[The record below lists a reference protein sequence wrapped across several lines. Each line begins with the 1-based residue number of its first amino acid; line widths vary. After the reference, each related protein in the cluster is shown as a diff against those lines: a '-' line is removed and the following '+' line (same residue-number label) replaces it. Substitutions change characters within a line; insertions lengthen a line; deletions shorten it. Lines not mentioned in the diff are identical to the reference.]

1 MNHYSIW
8 RYILIVALISLGVI
22 YALPNLYGDDP
33 AVQVSTKG
41 GITLPT
47 TLRSSI
53 ETVLQQQ
60 QIPFKSV
67 VLDES
72 ENDYLVRLVNPESQA
87 KAQDVIQATL
97 GDAYTVALNLAPRT
111 PTWLQAIGA
120 QSMKLGLDLRGGIH
134 FLYQVDVENMQKERV
149 KSDMRAIGDQLRA
162 TMIRYTA
169 LLPINNGTALSVHF
183 NDQSSQSQALTLL
196 QKNFPDYTI
205 TTSQSAGWYALNMM
219 MLPTALQNL
228 KEYAV
233 SQNITILNRRINGLG
248 VSEPV
253 IAQQGPDQISI
264 DLPGIQDTARAK
276 EEIGAVATVRF
287 QLVDTD
293 HDAVSA
299 AQTGLIP
306 FGDTLYRFN
315 GTPVLLK
322 NQVVLGGT
330 SITSATTGFDQ
341 NGRPA
346 VNITVGGDGLDYFNQ
361 VTSNNV
367 GKPMAT
373 LYIQTEVA
381 KKLVNGKVQLES
393 HQVEKIINI
402 ATIQGALGR
411 DFQIMGLESTNYAKD
426 LALQLQSGAYAAP
439 LLLVEEQVVGP
450 SMGQQNIAMGVKA
463 CEIGSLFVFLFML
476 FYYRLFGLVADM
488 ALTLNVVFVVAIQS
502 LLGFTM
508 TLPGIA
514 ALVLTVGMAVDAN
527 VLINERIREELRLGM
542 SPQAAIAAGY
552 DRAFTT
558 IVDANITTLIV
569 ASVLFSLGTG
579 PVQGFA
585 VTLTIGLLTSMV
597 TSIFFTRSV
606 INLVYGRK
614 HHLKTLSIG
623 IRLPSRAAND

>member
-8 RYILIVALISLGVI
+8 RYILIVILVSLGVL

-33 AVQVSTKG
+33 AVQVSIKG
-41 GITLPT
+41 GEPLPSTL
-47 TLRSSI
+47 LSSI

-60 QIPFKSV
+60 HIPFKSV
-67 VLDES
+67 VVDGS
-72 ENDYLVRLVNPESQA
+72 DYLIRLINPETQA

-97 GDAYTVALNLAPRT
+97 GDSYIVALNLAPRT
-111 PTWLQAIGA
+111 PAWLQALGA

-149 KSDMRAIGDQLRA
+149 KNDMRAMGDQLRNSS
-162 TMIRYTA
+162 IRYMA
-169 LLPINNGTALSVHF
+169 ILPTNNGTALSLHF
-183 NDQSSQSQALTLL
+183 TDQSSRDQALSLI
-196 QKNFPDYTI
+196 QKNFSDYTA
-205 TTSQSAGWYALNMM
+205 TSNQFGSYYLLNLVMM
-219 MLPTALQNL
+219 PDALQKL

-233 SQNITILNRRINGLG
+233 SQNITILNRRINALG

-253 IAQQGPDQISI
+253 IAQQGADQISI

-276 EEIGAVATVRF
+276 EQIGAVATVRF

-293 HDAVSA
+293 HDASTV
-299 AQTGLIP
+299 AQTGLVP
-306 FGDTLYRFN
+306 FGDTLYHFN
-315 GTPVLLK
+315 GNPVLLK
-322 NQVVLGGT
+322 NQIVLNGS
-330 SITSATTGFDQ
+330 SITSATSAFDQ

-346 VNITVGGDGLDYFNQ
+346 VSITVGGDGVDYFNQ
-361 VTSNNV
+361 VTGNNI

-373 LYIQTEVA
+373 IYLQTEIQ
-381 KKLVNGKVQLES
+381 KKLVNGEIQLES

-411 DFQIMGLESTNYAKD
+411 DFQIMGLDSTGYARD

-439 LLLVEEQVVGP
+439 LVAVEEQVVGP

-476 FYYRLFGLVADM
+476 FYYRVFGLVADL

-558 IVDANITTLIV
+558 IIDANVTTLIV

-585 VTLTIGLLTSMV
+585 VTLTIGLLTSML
-597 TSIFFTRSV
+597 TSIFFTRSI
-606 INLVYGRK
+606 INLIYGRK

-623 IRLPSRAAND
+623 MRVKRMTAAND